1 MISGIGEGPSLADS
15 VKYFLSVSS
24 VVQKI
29 IFRADRFVID
39 PDSEI
44 LYIENDL
51 DLYLMTQ
58 KYTQPRLS
66 NENQIYKFI

>member
-1 MISGIGEGPSLADS
+1 MISGIGEGPSLVDS

-29 IFRADRFVID
+29 ILRADRFMIY
-39 PDSEI
+39 PYSEI

-58 KYTQPRLS
+58 KYAQHRLL